1 MKTAHITATTTAV
14 LLVAAD
20 PHDQTVLLHTESGS
34 AYVGNASVTSS
45 TGFKIDS
52 NNKVTLPLGAYE
64 ALYAITASGST
75 TVYVYSEVN

>member
-1 MKTAHITATTTAV
+1 MNFSQTTVTTTAT

-64 ALYAITASGST
+64 ALYAIANSGT
-75 TVYVYSEVN
+75 TKVYVYSEVN